1 MAIIKDIIQETR
13 NVRRFIIEDP
23 LKDKIIYEPGQLIN
37 LYLNTPMDSKPHV
50 RSYSVASAPDDTNE
64 FEIIVT
70 DQPGGLM
77 SDFLFNQVDIGSEV
91 IYKGPMGMFTLPEE
105 IDRDLFLVC
114 TGSGISPFR
123 SMVKFLTNNNISTK
137 NIHLIFGC
145 RTKEDLLYFDEL
157 KELEKINPNFN
168 YHIAL
173 SRVDEEGFHNGYVHD
188 IYLPLI
194 KDLKDKPLFYLCGW
208 RNMILDAK
216 DNLSEL
222 GYKMVKDIFCFSSS

>member
-91 IYKGPMGMFTLPEE
+91 GYKGPMGVFTLPET
-105 IDRDLFLVC
+105 IDRDLYFVC

-123 SMVKFLTNNNISTK
+123 SMVNHILKHNIESK
-137 NIHLIFGC
+137 NINLVFGC

-222 GYKMVKDIFCFSSS
+222 GYKMVKDIKIEVYN